1 MSQEGNVRKTGVRRA
16 DREEMSLTDT
26 DPRPTLLKTF
36 LCSEK
41 VLEPNCLDSKPGFTT
56 DSVCNLG

>member
-1 MSQEGNVRKTGVRRA
+1 MRKTGVRRA